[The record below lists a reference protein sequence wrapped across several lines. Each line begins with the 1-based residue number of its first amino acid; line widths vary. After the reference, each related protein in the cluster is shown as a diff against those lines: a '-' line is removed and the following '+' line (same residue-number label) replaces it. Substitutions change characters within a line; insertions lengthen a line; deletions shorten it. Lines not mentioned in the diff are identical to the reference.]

1 MTQEPITIRFNVAE
15 TTKYGNGGG
24 SKVVLICSTE
34 ANEIRSA
41 LAGKI
46 DLHFGSPNVD
56 FPHGEYEVTIAKI
69 EHSVGLP
76 YKEEDD
82 DFSWLIH

>member
-15 TTKYGNGGG
+15 TTQYGNGGG

-56 FPHGEYEVTIAKI
+56 FSHGEYEVTITKI
-69 EHSVGLP
+69 EP
-76 YKEEDD
+76 KPEPTFDNDD
-82 DFSWLIH
+82 DLPW